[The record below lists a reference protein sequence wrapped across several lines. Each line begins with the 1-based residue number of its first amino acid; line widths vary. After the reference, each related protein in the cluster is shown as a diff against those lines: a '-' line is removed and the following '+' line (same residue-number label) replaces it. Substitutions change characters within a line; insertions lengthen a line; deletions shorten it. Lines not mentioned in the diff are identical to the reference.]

1 MRVAKCSKCICTC
14 MHAGLITR
22 EAHYLYTLLCQISK
36 ASEVCMDH
44 TDTARSLTG

>member
-1 MRVAKCSKCICTC
+1 LQNVRNVSARK
-14 MHAGLITR
+14 HAELITR
-22 EAHYLYTLLCQISK
+22 EAHYLYTLLCRISK